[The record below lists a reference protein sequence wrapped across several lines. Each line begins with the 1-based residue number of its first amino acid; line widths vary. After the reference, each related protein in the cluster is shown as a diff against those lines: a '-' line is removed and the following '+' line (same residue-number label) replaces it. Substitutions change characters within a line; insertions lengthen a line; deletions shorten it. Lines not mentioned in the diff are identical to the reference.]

1 MTERLLDKAEKI
13 FFTALKVVYSLENCS
28 TPLAPLTILEEEYH
42 PQSSTVVE
50 GGAPLWGCLT
60 IRQKLG
66 SLITET
72 KTVFTENSQPFCQLA
87 KQPYSYVF
95 SATVA
100 SLLNPLRS

>member
-50 GGAPLWGCLT
+50 GGAPLWD
-60 IRQKLG
+60 R
-66 SLITET
+66 
-72 KTVFTENSQPFCQLA
+72 FTLELPKSRL
-87 KQPYSYVF
+87 VM
-95 SATVA
+95 
-100 SLLNPLRS
+100 